1 MVISRKPPD
10 LKIMGLKI
18 WVHHRQ
24 FPKAQDYWDGN
35 WIYVTVF
42 CKAQG
47 ASVRVDGNII
57 HLPEIERFISGAEK
71 VYQHLKGR
79 AELSCMEPELS
90 VGLEAKSLGQ
100 IIMVVDITPDHLS
113 QSHRFMFEL
122 DQSYLPKLISDGRHI
137 LKKYPIKGS
146 P

>member
-1 MVISRKPPD
+1 MESRQRPPD

-24 FPKAQDYWDGN
+24 FPKAEDYWDGN
-35 WIYVTVF
+35 WINVTAL
-42 CKAQG
+42 CEAQG
-47 ASVRVDGNII
+47 ASVRIDGNII
-57 HLPEIERFISGAEK
+57 HLSEIERFISGADK
-71 VYQHLKGR
+71 VYQNLKGK

-100 IIMVVDITPDHLS
+100 IEMVVDMTPDHLS
-113 QSHRFMFEL
+113 QSHRFIFEV
-122 DQSYLPKLISDGRHI
+122 DQSYLPKLISDSRLI